1 MKCVTLSWKSW
12 TTLWTEQEW
21 KLRLGRNIYVELTV
35 NAVRV
40 DKIDREII
48 FKKPKKKKKKNEG
61 QRQKSLTFN
70 CGEEKILKDTQAK
83 LTVFNWR

>member
-1 MKCVTLSWKSW
+1 M
-12 TTLWTEQEW
+12 
-21 KLRLGRNIYVELTV
+21 RLGRNIYVELTV

-48 FKKPKKKKKKNEG
+48 FKKQKKKKKNEG

-70 CGEEKILKDTQAK
+70 CGEEKLLKDTEAK